1 MQGAMP
7 IEARSF
13 RTEGKAVLPSSC
25 QEAFSREHT
34 SEKVEPP
41 AILERETE
49 LSALLPS
56 LLQDRASIYRVSYGF
71 LEA

>member
-1 MQGAMP
+1 MP

-25 QEAFSREHT
+25 QEAFSREYT

-41 AILERETE
+41 ALLQREPKPP
-49 LSALLPS
+49 ALLPS
-56 LLQDRASIYRVSYGF
+56 LLQDRASIHKVSYGF
-71 LEA
+71 REA